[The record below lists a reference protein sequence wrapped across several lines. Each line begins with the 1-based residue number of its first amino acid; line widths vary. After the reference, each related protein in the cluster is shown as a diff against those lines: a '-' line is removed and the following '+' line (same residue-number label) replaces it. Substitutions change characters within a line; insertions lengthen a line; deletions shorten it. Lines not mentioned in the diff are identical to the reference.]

1 MNNAA
6 LNATFETTVIK
17 HKISEA
23 SSSDECAELMI
34 EYLEKKGYKV
44 AKGSE
49 IRPNQEYNPF
59 EPDNDGVTH
68 SIASVKHEPDFVMS
82 DTCVQWMTERRTLEY
97 NIAVDMPQSVFIT
110 VDEMA
115 RSTAAAIANKGN
127 YDITPWYN
135 AQSDV
140 IEFELNMPY
149 ITKPIQYAKIKGMGY
164 MAARDKWKSLP
175 LDGQGKLLLQPNHIN
190 QIMPTAYRNMIARP
204 KYQYININNGA

>member
-1 MNNAA
+1 MNNTA
-6 LNATFETTVIK
+6 LNVTFETTVIK

-23 SSSDECAELMI
+23 SSSDECAELMV

-44 AKGSE
+44 AKGAE

-68 SIASVKHEPDFVMS
+68 TIASVKHEPDFVMS
-82 DTCVQWMTERRTLEY
+82 DTCVQWMTERRTLGY
-97 NIAVDMPQSVFIT
+97 SISQDMPQSVYIT

-115 RSTAAAIANKGN
+115 RSTATAIANKGN

-149 ITKPIQYAKIKGMGY
+149 IVKPIQYSKLKGMGY
-164 MAARDKWKSLP
+164 MSARDKWKSLP
-175 LDGQGKLLLQPNHIN
+175 LDGQGKLLLQPHHIN
-190 QIMPTAYRNMIARP
+190 QIMPTAYRNMMARP
-204 KYQYININNGA
+204 KYPYNTADGA